1 MDHKARGAGG
11 PGLSAAEVDGSRE
24 YRSAP
29 GADDPE
35 DLAADSDSAP
45 ADEGSVRV
53 FNAAAPDHG
62 VRLDRALAAWLPA
75 YSRSHLQTLIDAG
88 AVCIDGRVTTSASRR
103 IGIGM
108 RVEIVLTPPLSQQP
122 FEPEPMALDVRH
134 EDPHLMVLCKPA
146 GLVVHPAAGHWTG
159 TLLNGLLAHD
169 PGAALLPRAGIVHR
183 LDKDTSGLM
192 VVARTLEAMTGLV
205 RLLARHEVHRA
216 YRAIAHG
223 VLEPP
228 MRTFDGPIGRDPRSR
243 VRMAVVAGGK
253 SARTDVVRVATDGRY
268 SALECR
274 LHTGRTHQIRV
285 HLAHAGHPLV
295 GDSVYG
301 GRPELGLARQALHA
315 FELRFEHPVGGPPVS
330 VRAEPP
336 QDFAAAW
343 SQVTG
348 IAGSTATD
356 LP

>member
-1 MDHKARGAGG
+1 MDHKARGAGK
-11 PGLSAAEVDGSRE
+11 PGLSAAEADDPVE

-29 GADDPE
+29 GADEPE
-35 DLAADSDSAP
+35 DAASDPDGTP
-45 ADEGSVRV
+45 ADDGSVRV
-53 FNAAAPDHG
+53 FHAGPSEQG
-62 VRLDRALAAWLPA
+62 VRLDRALAAWLPS

-88 AVCIDGRVTTSASRR
+88 AVRVDGQVTMGASRR
-103 IGIGM
+103 LGVGM

-122 FEPEPMALDVRH
+122 FQPEPMALDVRH
-134 EDPHLMVLCKPA
+134 EDRHLMVLCKPA

-159 TLLNGLLAHD
+159 TLLNGLLARD
-169 PGAALLPRAGIVHR
+169 PGAAMLPRAGIVHR

-223 VLEPP
+223 VLEPSP
-228 MRTFDGPIGRDPRSR
+228 QTFDGPIGRDPRSR
-243 VRMAVVAGGK
+243 VRMAVVPAGK
-253 SARTDVVRVATDGRY
+253 PARTDVVRVATDGRY

-285 HLAHAGHPLV
+285 HLSHAGHPLV
-295 GDSVYG
+295 GDTVYG
-301 GRPELGLARQALHA
+301 GRPDLGLARQALHA
-315 FELRFEHPVGGPPVS
+315 YELRFQHPVGGSPVA
-330 VRAEPP
+330 VRADPP

-348 IAGSTATD
+348 AA
-356 LP
+356 